1 MPLQRSLRIG
11 FARSR
16 LLMFRN
22 GLGAR
27 SMFQNHPDAADWNRQ
42 SGSLPWP
49 SLMKLAAVLSARR
62 FVGSYATF
70 LSRNS
75 QEMLDRFRQASV
87 APSNNV
93 PVGIVS
99 PKLPKHPAS
108 DQIRRMPRLSRMP
121 CLKVCFSGIEE
132 ALTQV
137 KRRRC
142 PHHNPRALFLRAVGS
157 LCVGLATRKAR
168 RTP

>member
-121 CLKVCFSGIEE
+121 CLKV
-132 ALTQV
+132 
-137 KRRRC
+137 
-142 PHHNPRALFLRAVGS
+142 LFLWNRRS
-157 LCVGLATRKAR
+157 LDPSQEASLSSSQPPCAIPACR
-168 RTP
+168 R